1 MAEYTVITKDKEY
14 IPQWD
19 GNRGKAEPITFTLRY
34 LTNAERA
41 RCFAMRADSRG
52 EVSVEPD
59 NEQLIKLGVVK
70 IDNLTVNKK
79 PVDTASKFQ
88 ALSGFDRLYA
98 EVATEVLVMN
108 AREDT
113 APLP

>member
-1 MAEYTVITKDKEY
+1 VAEYTVVTKDKEY
-14 IPQWD
+14 IPAWD
-19 GNRGKAEPITFTLRY
+19 GNRDKAEPIKFTLRY

-41 RCFAMRADSRG
+41 RCFAMSADARG

-70 IDNLTVNKK
+70 IENFSVNKK
-79 PVDTASKFQ
+79 PIDTAGKFQ
-88 ALSGFDRLYA
+88 SLSGFDRLYA

-113 APLP
+113 TPLP